1 MLPLTDAERCGM
13 LSPEGGSGGRGLSFR
28 FPGISQEFPKTTA
41 SKMVSQIV
49 EVSTKIRGQKTC
61 VNRLRKWL

>member
-13 LSPEGGSGGRGLSFR
+13 LSAGGRSGGRGLSFR
-28 FPGISQEFPKTTA
+28 FPGISQAFPKTTA

-49 EVSTKIRGQKTC
+49 EISAKIRGQKTC